1 MNYKNI
7 FQIMQNK
14 YNYPSIE
21 RVDIEGIGRHY
32 LDSNNKPVPSVT
44 TVLGNTSTKSDGI
57 AQWRNRVGEEEAERV
72 IKQSTDIG
80 TAVHESIEKYLNGD
94 EWDSFGEG
102 FDQLLAKKITNKFVS
117 HGLSGISEVWGLEV
131 ALILDNLYAG
141 TADCTGMFNGVPSI
155 IDFKTAKK
163 IKRKDWIED
172 YFLQGAAYANAH
184 NVMYET
190 NIDSIAILMVDRDL
204 LFKEFLV
211 EKKEFDSFTG
221 RWKQRIIEYYK
232 THEILGR
239 E

>member
-1 MNYKNI
+1 MDNHKRRIKMKGGAEYDALHR
-7 FQIMQNK
+7 
-14 YNYPSIE
+14 YS
-21 RVDIEGIGRHY
+21 RGIYCY
-32 LDSNNKPVPSVT
+32 LTRS
-44 TVLGNTSTKSDGI
+44 
-57 AQWRNRVGEEEAERV
+57 
-72 IKQSTDIG
+72 
-80 TAVHESIEKYLNGD
+80 
-94 EWDSFGEG
+94 
-102 FDQLLAKKITNKFVS
+102 
-117 HGLSGISEVWGLEV
+117 
-131 ALILDNLYAG
+131 
-141 TADCTGMFNGVPSI
+141 
-155 IDFKTAKK
+155 KTAKK